1 MFSSKKDLLGIFAIG
16 NKRYFVLLFI
26 AFVMVGANV
35 YSIVPSNFN
44 GKHAIDYLFLIGV
57 ILYVSGI
64 VYIYIQKI
72 ELTKEDLIVNED
84 DKDYIQS
91 NIYKEDTLIDN

>member
-1 MFSSKKDLLGIFAIG
+1 MGIFAIG
-16 NKRYFVLLFI
+16 NKTYFFLLFV
-26 AFVMVGANV
+26 ACVMVGANI

-44 GKHAIDYLFLIGV
+44 GKQAIDYLFILAV
-57 ILYVSGI
+57 ILYISGI

-84 DKDYIQS
+84 DKEYIQS